1 MVDAAPRTLL
11 FDLDGT
17 LSDNFEGIAN
27 CIRYALERMNVPD
40 PGLAA
45 LRACVGPPL
54 RETLPRFIGNGDAA
68 TTERAIAHYRERY
81 SELGWRENTV
91 YDGVPDMLA
100 AAGRASPRVFL
111 CTTKPQ
117 PYAAKI
123 VAHFGLAGFLSGVY
137 GTSLDGRLDDKAD
150 LLAHLLASEGLQG
163 EQCLMIGDRK
173 HDVRAAQINGARS
186 LGVLW
191 GYGSR
196 AELAEAG
203 AEALIAAP
211 AEFLRGLAEIQAASS

>member
-1 MVDAAPRTLL
+1 MADAAPDTLL

-17 LSDNFEGIAN
+17 LTDNFEGIAN
-27 CIRYALERMNVPD
+27 CIRYALTRMDVPH
-40 PGLAA
+40 PSAEA

-54 RETLPRFIGNGDAA
+54 RETLPRLIGNSDSA
-68 TTERAIAHYRERY
+68 TTEHAIGLYRERY

-91 YDGVPDMLA
+91 YPGVPEMLA
-100 AAGRASPRVFL
+100 AATRASPRVFL

-117 PYAAKI
+117 RFAERI
-123 VAHFGLAGFLSGVY
+123 VAHFGLAEFLSGVY

-150 LLAHLLASEGLQG
+150 LLAHLLARESLSG
-163 EQCLMIGDRK
+163 EHCLMIGDRK
-173 HDVRAAQINGARS
+173 HDIRAAQINAVRS

-196 AELAEAG
+196 AELEEAG

-211 AEFLRGLAEIQAASS
+211 AEFPRGLAAIQAASS

>member
-1 MVDAAPRTLL
+1 MADASPRTLL

-17 LSDNFEGIAN
+17 LTDNFEGIAN
-27 CIRYALERMNVPD
+27 CIRYALERMDVPD
-40 PGLAA
+40 PGLEA

-54 RETLPRFIGNGDAA
+54 RETLPRLIGNGDAA
-68 TTERAIAHYRERY
+68 TTERAVALYRDRY
-81 SELGWRENTV
+81 SELGWRENMV

-100 AAGRASPRVFL
+100 AAVRASPRVFL

-137 GTSLDGRLDDKAD
+137 GTPLDGSLDDKAD

-211 AEFLRGLAEIQAASS
+211 AEFSRGLAQIQAASS